1 MEFMLLVTWFLGG
14 NATSS
19 YQVNFATR
27 QACEVALSDLRND
40 ARRLASSRDTMRIIG
55 GAPQATEGTPT
66 TDASPTPVLSAICI
80 NLR

>member
-1 MEFMLLVTWFLGG
+1 MEYMLLVTWFLGG

-19 YQVNFATR
+19 YQVTFATR

-40 ARRLASSRDTMRIIG
+40 ARRLASSRDNVRTIG
-55 GAPQATEGTPT
+55 SGPQMTEGTPT
-66 TDASPTPVLSAICI
+66 DTSPTPVLSAICA

>member
-40 ARRLASSRDTMRIIG
+40 ARRLAASGDTVRTIG
-55 GAPQATEGTPT
+55 GAPQGTAGAPN
-66 TDASPTPVLSAICI
+66 DSSPTPVLSAICV
-80 NLR
+80 NQR